1 MSLEELDDDHLLAL
15 YIVHKEG
22 EKGALRINLV
32 RKLGKVVGEEVT
44 IQIIEHLKGKYM
56 IEIGTSLKMDGNRP
70 RWTPVYKILKNYRE
84 TLSMIPSNKPDV
96 YKRFLR
102 VPDNV

>member
-32 RKLGKVVGEEVT
+32 RKLGKVIGEEVA
-44 IQIIEHLKGKYM
+44 IKIIGHLKGKYM
-56 IEIGTSLKMDGNRP
+56 IESGMGCKMDKNRP
-70 RWTPVYKILKNYRE
+70 RWTPVYKVLQNHIESLK
-84 TLSMIPSNKPDV
+84 TVPSNRPDI
-96 YKRFLR
+96 YQRFLK